1 VLYLFLPI
9 YIFETFFVRDI
20 SLELVYMCEKDI
32 HARSMTGGGKNKY
45 LPRKWLFKL
54 LNGDGVW
61 WELAATKQVSSN

>member
-32 HARSMTGGGKNKY
+32 HARSMTGGGKTSVY
-45 LPRKWLFKL
+45 LESGY
-54 LNGDGVW
+54 LNYLTAMGRGG
-61 WELAATKQVSSN
+61 S